1 LIPPPAKR
9 FQPRWYRGDWSG
21 HLPFAHDIVAA
32 LQPRL
37 LVELGTQ
44 SGESYFGF
52 CQAVAENGLA
62 CRCYAVDSGQRDVF
76 QELASYNDAN
86 YGAFSSFLQTT
97 FDRAAEQFDGET
109 VDLLHID
116 GLNTY
121 EEARSAFNCWMARVR
136 PGGIILAHDTVALN
150 SWWKELRQQYPSFEF
165 THAGG
170 LGVLRKPGREAVD
183 SDFVRSLF
191 SGTSLERSLLQHYY
205 AMAADALS
213 SQHELRT
220 LQTERL
226 AAIAAYKHA
235 CGAQHELLDQLE
247 EFKRALATEHDQRI
261 ALEQEISTLRTAVHL
276 EWQGRTD
283 VLSSYSWKVTAPL
296 RKIFNALHSLG
307 S

>member
-1 LIPPPAKR
+1 
-9 FQPRWYRGDWSG
+9 
-21 HLPFAHDIVAA
+21 
-32 LQPRL
+32 

-62 CRCYAVDSGQRDVF
+62 CRCYAVDSGQGDVF
-76 QELASYNDAN
+76 QELRSYNDAN
-86 YGAFSSFLQTT
+86 YAAFSNLLRAT
-97 FDRAAEQFDGET
+97 FDRAAEQFAGET

-121 EEARSAFNCWMARVR
+121 EEARSTFDCWKTRVR
-136 PGGIILAHDTVALN
+136 PGGIILLHNTLTLN
-150 SWWKELRQQYPSFEF
+150 SWWKESSQQYPSFEF

-170 LGVLRKPGREAVD
+170 LGVLRKPGREAEN
-183 SDFVRSLF
+183 SDFLRSLF
-191 SGTSLERSLLQHYY
+191 SGTSLERSFFQHYY
-205 AMAADALS
+205 GMAADALS
-213 SQHELRT
+213 WEHELRS

-226 AAIAAYKHA
+226 AAVAAYKHA

-247 EFKRALATEHDQRI
+247 ESKRALATEHDLRI
-261 ALEQEISTLRTAVHL
+261 TLEQEISTLHTALRL